1 MAAEVQ
7 KIETEVAVNAVAE
20 ADAKVEKI
28 KADKKANVDA
38 RCAKR
43 DQWKGPFKLVGKI
56 INAYDREPGKMWT
69 ATLLGGA
76 AGVGIVKAVE
86 KTVDYVRSRGAEEVT
101 SEDEDLEV
109 TDEAIEAP
117 FETTEA

>member
-28 KADKKANVDA
+28 KADKMAKVEA

-43 DQWKGPFKLVGKI
+43 DQWRGPLKIVGKI
-56 INAYDREPGKMWT
+56 ANAYDREPGKMWA
-69 ATLLGGA
+69 ATLIGGA
-76 AGVGIVKAVE
+76 AGAGIVKLVE
-86 KTVDYVRSRGAEEVT
+86 KTVDYVKSRGAEEVT

-109 TDEAIEAP
+109 TDEAREAP
-117 FETTEA
+117 FDTEA